1 MQETS
6 PILSIKVKGQEE
18 PVLLQTGIKGKLI
31 EINKA
36 IVDNP
41 QLLLEET
48 GFLFIIKSKIFIIFF
63 EKSTFSNHRH
73 EKNLLK
79 GIGRTWLYRFTFAK
93 IRQGPIHR
101 GTLT

>member
-1 MQETS
+1 LQETS

-41 QLLLEET
+41 QLLLEESE
-48 GFLFIIKSKIFIIFF
+48 GRGYIA
-63 EKSTFSNHRH
+63 
-73 EKNLLK
+73 LLLPK
-79 GIGRTWLYRFTFAK
+79 LDKDPFTEEHSLETDRVEAALLADDDAGR
-93 IRQGPIHR
+93 INE
-101 GTLT
+101 